1 MTDHGAPATVI
12 VVDDDSSI
20 RRALR
25 RALTSAGYQVQLFT
39 SADEFLAGGPVRR
52 PACLVLDVRM
62 PGQTGFDFWEKL
74 VAGGTD
80 LPVLFISGHDD
91 PATEIRAAMV
101 GAVRFLAKPF
111 EVEALLKAVEQAIYL
126 DLTRGT
132 DTRESNK

>member
-1 MTDHGAPATVI
+1 VTDHEAPATVI
-12 VVDDDSSI
+12 VVDDDASI

-25 RALTSAGYQVQLFT
+25 RALTSAGYEAQLFT

-62 PGQTGFDFWEKL
+62 AGKTGFDLWETL

-80 LPVLFISGHDD
+80 LPVIFISGHDD
-91 PATEIRAAMV
+91 PASEIKAAKV

-111 EVEALLKAVEQAIYL
+111 DIEALLEAVEQAIYL
-126 DLTRGT
+126 DVKRSLP
-132 DTRESNK
+132 